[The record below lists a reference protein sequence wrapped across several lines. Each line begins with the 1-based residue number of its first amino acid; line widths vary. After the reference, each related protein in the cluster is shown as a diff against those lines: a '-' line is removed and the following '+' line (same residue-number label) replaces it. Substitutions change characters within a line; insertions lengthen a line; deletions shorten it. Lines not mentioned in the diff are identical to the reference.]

1 MGNEIKATRKSVL
14 TKAMDMDFTAEEK
27 EIIGKMIASL
37 DKKGSNGI
45 SDKVQAERTAEFQA
59 IYDYLAENGASTA
72 TQIAKALD
80 MSVQKITARIKG
92 ADGIYRKPAKGKNP
106 ALINIAPFE
115 VADEGDDE

>member
-1 MGNEIKATRKSVL
+1 MSNEIKVTRKSVL
-14 TKAMDMDFTAEEK
+14 TKAMGMDFTEDEK
-27 EIIGKMIASL
+27 VVINKMIASL

-45 SDKVQAERTAEFQA
+45 SDKVQAERAAEFQA

-80 MSVQKITARIKG
+80 ISVQKVTARIKG
-92 ADGIYRKPAKGKNP
+92 VNDIYRKPAKGKNP

-115 VADEGDDE
+115 VADEGEDE